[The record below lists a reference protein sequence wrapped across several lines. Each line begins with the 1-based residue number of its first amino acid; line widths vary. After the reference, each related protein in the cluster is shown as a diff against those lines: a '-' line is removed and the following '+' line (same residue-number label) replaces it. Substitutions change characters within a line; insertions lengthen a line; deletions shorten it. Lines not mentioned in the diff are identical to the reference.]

1 LRRIFCGTAAARIF
15 YARKASAARGGGSLA
30 GIYISYP
37 IEAEHYEHHQMT
49 ILNLFEDRSTFG
61 AGIAT
66 WMSGDRAG
74 Q

>member
-1 LRRIFCGTAAARIF
+1 VSARLG
-15 YARKASAARGGGSLA
+15 KPPVTASAGIGGGSPA
-30 GIYISYP
+30 AIYISYP

-49 ILNLFEDRSTFG
+49 ILIPFEDRSTCG
-61 AGIAT
+61 ARIAT